1 MGSTLTN
8 ILLHI
13 IFSTKDRDPLITSKH
28 KARLHAYIG
37 GIIVREK
44 AVPID
49 IGGVEDHIHIAVRI
63 KPNDSVSDL
72 VRTIKANSSKW
83 INDSHLSKTYFAW
96 QGGYAAFSVSESQI
110 YKVKDYINNQEEHH
124 RQLTFKDELLKMLE
138 KNNIDFDKKYLWN

>member
-13 IFSTKDRDPLITSKH
+13 VFSTKDRDPLITSKY
-28 KARLHAYIG
+28 KTRLHAYIG
-37 GIIVREK
+37 GIIVKEQ

-72 VRTIKANSSKW
+72 VRSIKANSSKW
-83 INDSHLSKTYFAW
+83 INESHLSETCFAW
-96 QGGYAAFSVSESQI
+96 QGGYAAFSVSESQLV
-110 YKVKDYINNQEEHH
+110 KLKDYINNQEEHH
-124 RQLTFKDELLKMLE
+124 RQRTFRDELLKMLE
-138 KNNIDFDKKYLWN
+138 KHNIDFDEKYLWN

>member
-13 IFSTKDRDPLITSKH
+13 IFSTKDRDPLITQKY
-28 KARLHAYIG
+28 KARLYAYIG
-37 GIIVREK
+37 GIIIREK

-72 VRTIKANSSKW
+72 VRSIKANSSKW

-138 KNNIDFDKKYLWN
+138 KHNIDFDEKYLWN